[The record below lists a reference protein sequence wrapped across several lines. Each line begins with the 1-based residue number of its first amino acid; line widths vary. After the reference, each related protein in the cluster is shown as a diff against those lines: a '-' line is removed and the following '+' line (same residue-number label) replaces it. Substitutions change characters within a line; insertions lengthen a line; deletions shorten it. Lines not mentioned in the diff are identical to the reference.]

1 MIFVSCENS
10 RSLATRQPKVF
21 RVASYPLTN
30 TSTSIF
36 FNCGK
41 MTISLFKY
49 HCALRE
55 DGTIISTYEKFSED
69 FLKETFDT
77 VGNEPAV
84 FPFRFI
90 FIAVNNS
97 RDITAQLFVLRN
109 IKRYKVLI
117 RENFII
123 LIKSKRKLSNT
134 LHIAPDGEFIF

>member
-1 MIFVSCENS
+1 
-10 RSLATRQPKVF
+10 
-21 RVASYPLTN
+21 
-30 TSTSIF
+30 
-36 FNCGK
+36 

-77 VGNEPAV
+77 IGNEPAV

-90 FIAVNNS
+90 FITVNNS
-97 RDITAQLFVLRN
+97 RDVTAQLFVLRN

-123 LIKSKRKLSNT
+123 LIKRKKKLSNT